1 MVHILRRGEHKYG
14 VAEQLSH
21 GWCIGTWWPSVN
33 SRISLIQTL
42 ISIQDGVHTVPGTLS
57 LLYRVQLC
65 WASFPRLTIRDVG
78 EVSSWGASLIVLLLS
93 ICEYWYSIPK
103 FWYCTFGES
112 RYCTFCEPVWR
123 QTNGWLVPTLPPPIS
138 SQIRPKS
145 KRLTPP
151 PSIIPLQIH
160 PFFVINSKI
169 QKFDTSSFHYIS
181 FANVSLFHQCAWQ
194 VPLWF

>member
-1 MVHILRRGEHKYG
+1 MLAELLFNTLHLLQVYVVWYNACIIQALLYSWYNLGVAKTVCTLPNILGRGEHKSG

-42 ISIQDGVHTVPGTLS
+42 ISIQDGGHTVPGTLS
-57 LLYRVQLC
+57 VLYLVQLC

-103 FWYCTFGES
+103 F
-112 RYCTFCEPVWR
+112 
-123 QTNGWLVPTLPPPIS
+123 
-138 SQIRPKS
+138 
-145 KRLTPP
+145 
-151 PSIIPLQIH
+151 
-160 PFFVINSKI
+160 
-169 QKFDTSSFHYIS
+169 
-181 FANVSLFHQCAWQ
+181 
-194 VPLWF
+194 

>member
-1 MVHILRRGEHKYG
+1 MVHILRREEHKSG

-57 LLYRVQLC
+57 LLYLVQLC

-151 PSIIPLQIH
+151 PSIIPL
-160 PFFVINSKI
+160 FKS
-169 QKFDTSSFHYIS
+169 TL
-181 FANVSLFHQCAWQ
+181 SLW
-194 VPLWF
+194 